1 MQLRRGL
8 WPIPAV
14 PITSIVFRISTHHL
28 QTDWYLEYYHDAQKL
43 PMKGLMMMINNY
55 NSYSNN
61 NNNNNNGQI
70 SRPKRRTEE
79 DLEQQ

>member
-1 MQLRRGL
+1 M
-8 WPIPAV
+8 
-14 PITSIVFRISTHHL
+14 STHHF
-28 QTDWYLEYYHDAQKL
+28 QTDWYLEYYHNAQKL

-61 NNNNNNGQI
+61 NNNNNNDNNNNNNGQI
-70 SRPKRRTEE
+70 SRPERRIEE